1 MLVKALQKPYL
12 IICVCIMYFSHDQ
25 FFVGMDQRDQKPSLF
40 SYGKQNLEKG

>member
-1 MLVKALQKPYL
+1 MLVKAQQKAYL

-40 SYGKQNLEKG
+40 SYGKHNLEKG

>member
-25 FFVGMDQRDQKPSLF
+25 FFVEMDQPDQKPSLL
-40 SYGKQNLEKG
+40 SYGKPNLEKR

>member
-1 MLVKALQKPYL
+1 MLVKAQQKAYL

-40 SYGKQNLEKG
+40 SYGKPNLEKG